1 MKPLIML
8 PALAVGTVLVF
19 LHGAQAES
27 PCPPD
32 GDDTEWPTF
41 DTGEKCGSYSDCDVL
56 MQKGRL
62 EEAKTCNRKI
72 DDCGVDLIK
81 SNAKAEAHNVALE
94 ACRSSIWST
103 VVKPADQ

>member
-32 GDDTEWPTF
+32 GDDTVWPTF
-41 DTGEKCGSYSDCDVL
+41 DTGEKCGNYSDCDVL

-81 SNAKAEAHNVALE
+81 SNAKADAHNLALE